1 MRVFAITCTS
11 SLWAYI
17 WLWIVLLDQMVE
29 VWEGVLTLVFFVILI
44 VLAYG
49 ADRFTAQKAA
59 AEEGNQEEEIKPII
73 EYSAYQIYKDLLIEQ
88 KGGAPQDKDSVE
100 KRDKMKRFLKQTM
113 KTDQIDKVSL
123 DELKKVV
130 EGEGMISR
138 IKYRKQVGNMMTGKR
153 PVIAKFEKMKLEHA
167 HADQLD
173 ENVKNEFFGFQCL
186 HYSVSESSGKLT
198 IAVNNKKRTAGVVR
212 ACTIDGD
219 AKAGED
225 YNAFD
230 GNLEFA
236 NGESTKTFDV
246 VINDDDN
253 WEPDE
258 DFFVQ
263 LYDPNSNE
271 ELVGQDTKTRV
282 TIIDD
287 DKPGQICFENTKGI
301 KVAPTEETCEI
312 KVIRK
317 NGSDGRVTVDYETV
331 QLGHQEHVAQ
341 AGKHFEECRGQLVF
355 ENQETEKSV
364 WVKILATNGDEGD
377 DEYSDN
383 AFGFQLKNVHPEG
396 AKLSKKSLQ
405 IVNIVTDL
413 EQKKKA
419 DAYAQ
424 LIAKLDQEEEKTWGS
439 QFITACML
447 HPTKGDDGEI

>member
-29 VWEGVLTLVFFVILI
+29 VWEGVLTLVFFMILI

-447 HPTKGDDGEI
+447 HPTKGNDGEI

>member
-29 VWEGVLTLVFFVILI
+29 VWEGVLTLVFFMILI

>member
-1 MRVFAITCTS
+1 
-11 SLWAYI
+11 
-17 WLWIVLLDQMVE
+17 
-29 VWEGVLTLVFFVILI
+29 
-44 VLAYG
+44 
-49 ADRFTAQKAA
+49 
-59 AEEGNQEEEIKPII
+59 
-73 EYSAYQIYKDLLIEQ
+73 
-88 KGGAPQDKDSVE
+88 
-100 KRDKMKRFLKQTM
+100 
-113 KTDQIDKVSL
+113 
-123 DELKKVV
+123 
-130 EGEGMISR
+130 
-138 IKYRKQVGNMMTGKR
+138 
-153 PVIAKFEKMKLEHA
+153 MKLEHA

-173 ENVKNEFFGFQCL
+173 EHVKNDSFGFQCL

-198 IAVNNKKRTAGVVR
+198 IAVVNKKRVAGSVR

-219 AKAGED
+219 AKGGED
-225 YNAFD
+225 YIPFD
-230 GNLEFA
+230 GIIEFG
-236 NGESTKTFDV
+236 NNEHVKTFDV
-246 VINDDDN
+246 GIKDDDN

-263 LYDPNSNE
+263 LYEPNTNE

-301 KVAPTEETCEI
+301 KVAPTEEFCEI

-317 NGSDGRVTVDYETV
+317 NGSDGRVTVDYETI

-341 AGKHFEECRGQLVF
+341 MGKHFEETRGQLIF
-355 ENQETEKSV
+355 ENQETEKTV
-364 WVKILATNGDEGD
+364 IVKIMQPEEDDE
-377 DEYSDN
+377 EYSDN

-424 LIAKLDQEEEKTWGS
+424 LIAK
-439 QFITACML
+439 
-447 HPTKGDDGEI
+447 P